1 VLSLRGKWRW
11 GTGPKLAVLLVDRH
25 ADIPDRLPLSLL
37 RHHVTRDVQAEV
49 SLPPVVREGD
59 ASIRE
64 ALSHVTIGVGT
75 VANMLTTTKTR
86 DVL

>member
-11 GTGPKLAVLLVDRH
+11 GTGPKLAVFLVDHR
-25 ADIPDRLPLSLL
+25 ANISDRLPLSLL

-49 SLPPVVREGD
+49 SLPPVVRKGD

-64 ALSHVTIGVGT
+64 ALSHVTIGIGT
-75 VANMLTTTKTR
+75 VANMLATTKTR